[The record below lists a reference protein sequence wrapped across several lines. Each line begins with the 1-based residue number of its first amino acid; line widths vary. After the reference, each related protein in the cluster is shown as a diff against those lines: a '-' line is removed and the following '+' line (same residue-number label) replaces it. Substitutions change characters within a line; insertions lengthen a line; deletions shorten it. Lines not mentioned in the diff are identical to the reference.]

1 MQPDIP
7 VSLDEMSKEEF
18 DSKMSRGLKQAESGD
33 GMSADAFFDSL
44 KKEISG
50 VAHKTFHSLNDDI
63 IRLRTEV
70 FVNEQGFHN
79 EFDETDNNCVH
90 IVLYEGGR
98 AVAVCRYFSEGG
110 AYHIGRVA
118 VAKEYRGKN
127 YGIGIMQAAEQE
139 IAADFAK
146 ISDKSAGQKLI
157 IELSAQCRV
166 RKFYEK
172 QGYVPCGDIFYDE
185 YCTHIKMRKE
195 IFRLTNHNR

>member
-1 MQPDIP
+1 MPY
-7 VSLDEMSKEEF
+7 
-18 DSKMSRGLKQAESGD
+18 
-33 GMSADAFFDSL
+33 
-44 KKEISG
+44 KK
-50 VAHKTFHSLNDDI
+50 FHDLNDDI

-90 IVLYEGGR
+90 ISLYEGGR
-98 AVAVCRYFSEGG
+98 AVAVCRYFSDGG

-146 ISDKSAGQKLI
+146 ISDKSADPKLI
-157 IELSAQCRV
+157 IKVSAQCRM

-172 QGYVPCGDIFYDE
+172 QGYVPCGEIFYDE
-185 YCTHIKMRKE
+185 YCAHIKMQKE
-195 IFRLTNHNR
+195 LVWYADHNR